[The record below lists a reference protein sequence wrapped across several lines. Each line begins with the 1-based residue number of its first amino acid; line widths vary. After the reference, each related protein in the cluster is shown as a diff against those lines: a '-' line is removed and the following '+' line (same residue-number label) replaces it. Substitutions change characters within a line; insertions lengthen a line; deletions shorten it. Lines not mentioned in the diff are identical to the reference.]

1 MLPRYALLRP
11 QTQIDRGH
19 CTRMQVDKIFFYRQ
33 NLKHQNLRMP
43 ELRQEVGL
51 WHPHAFPAGPFIVY
65 HLGSP
70 RSEDD
75 AESV

>member
-1 MLPRYALLRP
+1 MLPRHALLRP

-19 CTRMQVDKIFFYRQ
+19 CARMQVDKVSFYRQ
-33 NLKHQNLRMP
+33 DLKYQTLRMP

-51 WHPHAFPAGPFIVY
+51 WHPPMHFLLVY